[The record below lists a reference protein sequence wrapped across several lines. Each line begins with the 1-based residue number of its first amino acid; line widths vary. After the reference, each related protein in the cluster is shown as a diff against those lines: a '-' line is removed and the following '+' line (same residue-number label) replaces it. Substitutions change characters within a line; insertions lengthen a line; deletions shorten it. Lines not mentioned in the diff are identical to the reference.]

1 MINKGSYMY
10 MYLFL
15 LHKNNIRSIHV
26 ILNPTDLRQGI
37 TMAGSTFW
45 SIGWVMMTLICTL
58 CQWQWCNR
66 SCADLECEGG
76 GGSPLHSFHSRVT
89 KNRHGTFL
97 IPTLGIQNLIFIF
110 RTPSGILLDPRM
122 IFMDLASV
130 WDEAWL
136 SLPELWMFSSRI
148 PDSWDFREVRR
159 FESSWWDW
167 VLRRESRF
175 LQIFVQCNFG
185 DQIQRAGTQRDG
197 SVLFHCPKHQTPAK
211 TSPGWIDR
219 DTCRIGSL
227 YWCYLTQ
234 SVLVSFS
241 EFCILIC
248 YNLCQKYGRFQH
260 W

>member
-66 SCADLECEGG
+66 SCADLECEGLG
-76 GGSPLHSFHSRVT
+76 GGSLLHSLHSKVT

-97 IPTLGIQNLIFIF
+97 IPTLGIQSLIFIF
-110 RTPSGILLDPRM
+110 RTPSGILLDPCM

-136 SLPELWMFSSRI
+136 SLPELWMFLSRI
-148 PDSWDFREVRR
+148 PDSWDFRKVRR
-159 FESSWWDW
+159 FESSWWAVNSVW
-167 VLRRESRF
+167 LYF
-175 LQIFVQCNFG
+175 LKIDTMQNKKRLILNFCM
-185 DQIQRAGTQRDG
+185 
-197 SVLFHCPKHQTPAK
+197 F
-211 TSPGWIDR
+211 WIWK
-219 DTCRIGSL
+219 SL
-227 YWCYLTQ
+227 
-234 SVLVSFS
+234 
-241 EFCILIC
+241 ILS
-248 YNLCQKYGRFQH
+248 LKFFT
-260 W
+260 